1 MSTTSTPAATT
12 LIFDLDGTLIDS
24 APSILA
30 GLAHALDAGGHAPAV
45 PLTAALIG
53 PPLRA
58 TLATLAPAA
67 DGATL
72 DRMVAH
78 FKQYYDSEG
87 YKLSTPY
94 AGVAAALARLHAA
107 GTVLHLATNKRY
119 APTALILDHL
129 GWLPWFRSVYALDKP
144 GHSYADKSAMVAGQM
159 AAEGIADNAGG
170 HSWYVGDRDEDRVAA
185 EANALGFIGVAW
197 GYGDFAPDARHA
209 VLADLAD
216 LAPLL
221 AAAG

>member
-1 MSTTSTPAATT
+1 MSTTSPSTAT

-30 GLAHALDAGGHAPAV
+30 GLAHALAAAGHTAAV

-58 TLATLAPAA
+58 TLATLAPGADDAA
-67 DGATL
+67 L

-94 AGVAAALARLHAA
+94 AGVAAALAKLHAGGA
-107 GTVLHLATNKRY
+107 TLHLATNKRY
-119 APTALILDHL
+119 APTALILAHL
-129 GWLPWFRSVYALDKP
+129 SWLPWFRSVYSLDKP
-144 GHSYADKSAMVAGQM
+144 GHRYADKSAMVAGQM
-159 AAEGIADNAGG
+159 AAEHIAANATGN
-170 HSWYVGDRDEDRVAA
+170 SWYVGDRDEDRVAA
-185 EANALGFIGVAW
+185 EANGLGFIGVAW
-197 GYGDFAPDARHA
+197 GYGDFAPDAAHA
-209 VLADLAD
+209 VLRESLAE

-221 AAAG
+221 AAA